1 MPIHTQAID
10 LPGKSAY
17 TKEFSVSLRA
27 ITPVEVKYIISL
39 ANKQQKDNKD
49 YINFL
54 KRLVIFSNPEMT
66 FEELYWFDVQY
77 ILYRI
82 RFLTY
87 TRYPLK
93 LNFDCSECGEKI
105 KVELD
110 MSSLN
115 ILEPTDIEGRTDT
128 ITLDNLGEVH
138 IRNKIMRDDL
148 EIDEIIRKL
157 HLDDD
162 PYTRLLLLDLC
173 LISDGK
179 YLMDLWKLAE
189 DGTITPQDIMTIEEW
204 FVKNVWGVKEE
215 ILVRCPK
222 CGKEETREFTLPLEA
237 FFSVF

>member
-1 MPIHTQAID
+1 MSHTQAID
-10 LPGKSAY
+10 LPGKSLY
-17 TKEFSVSLRA
+17 KIDFSVSLRQ

-39 ANKQQKDNKD
+39 AQKQQKDNRD

-54 KRLVIFSNPEMT
+54 KKLVIFSNPEMT
-66 FEELYWFDVQY
+66 FEKLYWFDVQY

-87 TRYPLK
+87 SKYPLK
-93 LNFDCSECGEKI
+93 LNFKCNDCGEDI

-115 ILEPTDIEGRTDT
+115 IFEPTDIEGRTET
-128 ITLDNLGEVH
+128 ITLENLGEVP
-138 IRNKIMRDDL
+138 IRNKIMQDDL
-148 EIDEIIRKL
+148 DIDEIIRKL
-157 HLDDD
+157 RLDDD

-179 YLMDLWKLAE
+179 FLMDLWKQA
-189 DGTITPQDIMTIEEW
+189 DTGIITPQDIMEIEEW

-215 ILVRCPK
+215 IMVRCPK